1 MEQKYQD
8 WKNLDPMFFW
18 KYVMPK
24 SQHHIPKVV
33 FVDYK
38 IENPE
43 LARLSNKHKNVDF
56 VVETVGNP
64 GGQEVFLQNVNYR
77 WRDRTEYRQWLD
89 SWKLTDYVIANKDDI
104 ELWIQ
109 PALCGVKILFDVEDL
124 GDIVTPIDTVGRIE
138 NWEWARTLLTKS

>member
-24 SQHHIPKVV
+24 SQHRIPKVV
-33 FVDYK
+33 FLDFD
-38 IENPE
+38 IDNPE
-43 LARLSNKHKNVDF
+43 IEKICSKYPEVYFIIEEGEYSRKKDF
-56 VVETVGNP
+56 LEI
-64 GGQEVFLQNVNYR
+64 VNYR
-77 WRDRTEYRQWLD
+77 WRDRMEYWQWLE
-89 SWKLTDYVIANKDDI
+89 SWKFTDYVIANKDDI

-124 GDIVTPIDTVGRIE
+124 GDTVTPIDTVGRIE
-138 NWEWARTLLTKS
+138 NWEWAKTLLTKS